1 MKKGFLVLTILVL
14 PSVLLG
20 AGSGGKLI
28 SIDIPSSQTG
38 VAIPVALNVN
48 MGDWRLEE
56 YPSGGEVPCQL
67 DRANGVLYF
76 VVETPKSDKVVKK
89 RFKLIRGRSS
99 TRVGFSLENVKHKQL
114 VLRENNKPVLAF
126 NYGMILAEGVPE
138 DRRRSCYIHP
148 VYGPSGEL
156 LSDDFPKD
164 HYHHRGIFWAW
175 PIVKIGNKTYSLW
188 SIVGIRQRFEKLLSV
203 DLGPVYGKFSVRDG
217 WYTDDGTKI
226 MDEVV
231 TVTAYRTTTVGR
243 VVDIE
248 LKWTPVSKPI
258 TLDSSERGYGG
269 FSMRFAP
276 RKDTIVYTPKG
287 QEKGDVDRVQFEWSD
302 LSAKFGDVSE
312 FSGVTIIDNQSNPV
326 YPTAWSN
333 RYYGFLNP
341 SFTGLGPV
349 TIDSGKTIT
358 YRYRLW
364 VHKGNALSGNAKE
377 AYEAYTKGVKVY
389 SDCE

>member
-20 AGSGGKLI
+20 ASSGGKLI

-56 YPSGGEVPCQL
+56 YPSGSEVPCQL
-67 DRANGVLYF
+67 DRTNGVLYF
-76 VVETPKSDKVVKK
+76 IVETPKSDKVIKK
-89 RFKLIRGRSS
+89 RFKLIQGRSS
-99 TRVGFSLENVKHKQL
+99 THVGFSLENVKAKQI
-114 VLRENNKPVLAF
+114 VLKENNKPVLAF

-148 VYGPSGEL
+148 VYGPNGEL

-175 PIVKIGNKTYSLW
+175 PSVKIENKTYSLW

-203 DLGPVYGKFSVRDG
+203 DLGPVYGKFSVRNG

-226 MDEVV
+226 MYEVV
-231 TVTAYRTTTVGR
+231 TVTAYRTTAVGR

-248 LKWTPVSKPI
+248 LEWTPVSKPI

-302 LSAKFGDVSE
+302 LSAKFGDASE
-312 FSGVTIIDNQSNPV
+312 LSGVTIIDNPSNPV

-364 VHKGNALSGNAKE
+364 VHKGDALSGNAKE
-377 AYEAYTKGVKVY
+377 AFEAYTKGVKIY